1 MNPLALHQ
9 KVGTTVTETEKF
21 LADVLPRQ
29 EAAMRALLDGDNGPC
44 SALWSPTEPVTLFG
58 AGNPT
63 RSGWSEVH
71 EVHRWLA
78 SRFSDTA
85 ECRYEVL
92 AAGASGDLAYTA
104 GIERKSSRVEG
115 EQATWT
121 LRVTHLYRRESG
133 EWRIVHRHGE
143 HVDEPTS

>member
-1 MNPLALHQ
+1 M
-9 KVGTTVTETEKF
+9 VTETDKF

-29 EAAMRALLDGDNGPC
+29 EAAMRALLDGDNGPW
-44 SALWSPTEPVTLFG
+44 SALWSQTEPVTLFG

-78 SRFSDTA
+78 ARFSTPEDLRF
-85 ECRYEVL
+85 ELL
-92 AAGASGDLAYTA
+92 ASGVSGDLAYTA
-104 GIERKSSRVEG
+104 CIERKTVCLDGERV
-115 EQATWT
+115 AYA
-121 LRVTHLYRRESG
+121 LRVTQLYRRETG

-143 HVDEPTS
+143 RMDDTAS